1 MAPIE
6 NPGYNFDC
14 LRLFNNSIMYFHR
27 KDSMNQSDQ
36 NNWKVTIIA
45 IFSIFF
51 AIVIMMIIGD
61 PSGEDQQPKLFWRR
75 LCRHLRILL

>member
-6 NPGYNFDC
+6 NPDYSFDC

-51 AIVIMMIIGD
+51 CNCNND
-61 PSGEDQQPKLFWRR
+61 DYR
-75 LCRHLRILL
+75 